1 MLSTNDCQPWPVGY
15 YYTKR
20 LTCCAGGR
28 STYKM
33 AIEKS
38 QLLAAIIIMCFY
50 DIHLFAINPPN
61 PPKDIA
67 KVCINLFAI
76 LVDVTT

>member
-20 LTCCAGGR
+20 LTCCAGGQ

-50 DIHLFAINPPN
+50 DLHLFAINPP
-61 PPKDIA
+61 KRHSEGEGMY
-67 KVCINLFAI
+67 
-76 LVDVTT
+76 

>member
-1 MLSTNDCQPWPVGY
+1 
-15 YYTKR
+15 
-20 LTCCAGGR
+20 
-28 STYKM
+28 M

-38 QLLAAIIIMCFY
+38 QLLAAIIIMGFY